1 VKRVVL
7 GVLAALTLGCSGPS
21 EPPPT
26 SIKPLDTAKV
36 TAARMNLQQ
45 DVELAP
51 CNIQVSAENQ
61 LLVMKG
67 GVPSEAA
74 KKRAETIVRKV
85 EGIQHVANHL
95 VVQPETAQ
103 TPDL

>member
-1 VKRVVL
+1 MKRAIL
-7 GVLAALTLGCSGPS
+7 ALISAALVGCSGPS

-26 SIKPLDTAKV
+26 SIKPLDNAKV
-36 TAARMNLQQ
+36 VAARLNLQQ
-45 DVELAP
+45 DAELAP
-51 CNIQVSAENQ
+51 CNIQVSAENE

-74 KKRAETIVRKV
+74 KKRAETMVRKV
-85 EGIQHVANHL
+85 EGIEHVANHL